1 MIKHENME
9 YKRAV
14 HYTAVVLE
22 LCAKTRKFVRELFES
37 PDVSW
42 QSTPSGGTL
51 SMPLVAHSRARPPSR
66 PPQNEVESLRLKTKD
81 YEMVI
86 AQHTNFTLLVIQEPV
101 KETPSE
107 EEGGEE
113 KKAE

>member
-1 MIKHENME
+1 M
-9 YKRAV
+9 A
-14 HYTAVVLE
+14 
-22 LCAKTRKFVRELFES
+22 
-37 PDVSW
+37 
-42 QSTPSGGTL
+42 
-51 SMPLVAHSRARPPSR
+51 AHSRAPALSLPR

-86 AQHTNFTLLVIQEPV
+86 AQHSNFTLLVIQEPV

>member
-37 PDVSW
+37 PEMERMMRHKLRAIDGAIRAKARKIAELQTMFEIAKRELNDVAEESI
-42 QSTPSGGTL
+42 
-51 SMPLVAHSRARPPSR
+51 SR
-66 PPQNEVESLRLKTKD
+66 L
-81 YEMVI
+81 I
-86 AQHTNFTLLVIQEPV
+86 I
-101 KETPSE
+101 
-107 EEGGEE
+107 
-113 KKAE
+113 

>member
-22 LCAKTRKFVRELFES
+22 LCAKTKRFVKELFES
-37 PDVSW
+37 PD
-42 QSTPSGGTL
+42 
-51 SMPLVAHSRARPPSR
+51 
-66 PPQNEVESLRLKTKD
+66 NEVESLRLKTKD
-81 YEMVI
+81 YEMII
-86 AQHTNFTLLVIQEPV
+86 AQHSNFTLLVIQEQV
-101 KETPSE
+101 KEVAVE
-107 EEGGEE
+107 EAAAGAEGGEE